1 MSFGGGNDVSYAGP
15 SVARTGGMFD
25 PMAARGGFF
34 DKAGDLMGSAF
45 GYQSKNKGATTSLI
59 SQPDQTF
66 APLQDT
72 PGRHKSLLGQ

>member
-25 PMAARGGFF
+25 QATARKGPL
-34 DKAGDLMGSAF
+34 DRAGDLMGAAF
-45 GYQSKNKGATTSLI
+45 GYKATNKGATTSLI